1 MHVLIILK
9 SEHHGNTKKIAECMA
24 RVLKARLADPDK
36 IKITELNKYGLIGF
50 GSGIYYMKHHKALLN
65 LIDKL
70 PYMKGKK
77 AFIFSTSG
85 MRRIPIINNFNKALK
100 NKLLDKGFEIV
111 GKFNCRGWDTY
122 PLFVRPF
129 GGISKGRPN
138 ETDFNKAEEFAKGLE
153 VQL

>member
-1 MHVLIILK
+1 MHVFIILK
-9 SEHHGNTKKIAECMA
+9 SEHHGNTKKIAERMA
-24 RVLKARLADPDK
+24 RVLKARLAEPYK

-50 GSGIYYMKHHKALLN
+50 GSGIYHMKHHKALLN

-77 AFIFSTSG
+77 AFVFSTSG
-85 MRRIPIINNFNKALK
+85 MRRIPIVNNFNKVLE

-138 ETDFNKAEEFAKGLE
+138 ETDLNKAEEFAKGLE